1 MLKILALSMMVGFT
15 MGGFTM
21 GKSAPDRVYQSDIR
35 TLYFKTGEMTTWRRP
50 GRRTGPIPQTQ
61 CRGCCPS
68 MDKLPDEFQCINT
81 GKNNADTSIR
91 WKCTPL
97 SDIPHNIKF
106 SFIGVSCEG
115 YENHDDKW
123 ILNGSCQVQYKV
135 RDISHKTKDV
145 SVNQSITFGGF
156 VMFVLGVST
165 LLFIF
170 ETIPGS
176 YTFIM
181 GMLFMSLILGGED
194 GTYNYDSD
202 DEYCGTYND

>member
-1 MLKILALSMMVGFT
+1 MLKILALFLMAGFT
-15 MGGFTM
+15 MGE
-21 GKSAPDRVYQSDIR
+21 SAPDRVYQPDIR
-35 TLYFKTGEMTTWRRP
+35 TLYFKTGEMTTYRRRP
-50 GRRTGPIPQTQ
+50 EPISQTQ
-61 CRGCCPS
+61 CRGGCQL
-68 MDKLPDEFQCINT
+68 MIPDEFQCNNT
-81 GKNNADTSIR
+81 GKIDTDTSIR
-91 WKCTPL
+91 WKCAPL

-156 VMFVLGVST
+156 VMFVMFVLGVST